1 MLMSEFYPDDGLPQ
15 YKLCFPFYGLSISM
29 IIINEIIKLITQ
41 LKK

>member
-1 MLMSEFYPDDGLPQ
+1 MPEFYSNNDLPQ
-15 YKLCFPFYGLSISM
+15 YKLYFPFYGLSISM